1 MKRLISALGAVVAI
15 LALSA
20 PALAAPRPVVLEFEK
35 SNAADGYYVGTIQG
49 GGTLQMWLAD
59 RQVHGNTQHFTATV
73 RVDGSSAGSFT
84 AAVSGKINL
93 GTGRVVLNGTVTD
106 GDHEG
111 ARVNEQSQLVGFDP
125 LTFVGTIR
133 IMPASS

>member
-1 MKRLISALGAVVAI
+1 MNRVMSVIVAVVGI

-20 PALAAPRPVVLEFEK
+20 PALAAESPIVLGFEK
-35 SNAADGYYVGTIQG
+35 SNAADGYYVGTIEG
-49 GGTLQMWLAD
+49 GGTLEMWLAG
-59 RQVHGNTQHFTATV
+59 RELHGDTQHFTATV
-73 RVDGSSAGSFT
+73 EVDGSSAGSFT
-84 AAVSGKINL
+84 AVVRGKINL
-93 GTGRVVLNGTVTD
+93 ATGAVVLNGTVTD

-111 ARVNEQSQLVGFDP
+111 ARVNEESQLVGFDP